1 MIGRVLS
8 RSSTF
13 AVFVAVVVTLE
24 VTTPQTA
31 FGIGTGWHE
40 IAAMPDPR
48 WFNAA
53 GVGSDG
59 KIYVYGGYVRNDQ
72 GSRKYGM
79 DKWSLVVFE
88 PKTNTWTRG
97 PAVGEYRVR
106 VRQLADRYTIRGHGK
121 NTRESYWW
129 EHESESRNPHE
140 LFSGEA
146 DPLGKIYWFNINGL
160 GAVFFDPARGV
171 WDQQPSA
178 MAIEDDPDFKFG
190 DPKRGISSR
199 RLAGSFPQYMHMVAT
214 AATSPD
220 GKIYVIAGLGDPVV
234 PWDKTVRY
242 KLLAA
247 VDVYDPLRNTWR
259 SIAPLHTPRQLHAAT
274 FGADGKL
281 YVFGG
286 YAGEGGYES
295 HANDPDDRV
304 KAEAATKAAM
314 TSLASVEMYDPTND
328 TWTEEAPLSV
338 GKSEPSVGSVG
349 TTIVAADGYTTSQ
362 WTGDN
367 EGYNATTNAWTSF
380 APDPTARN
388 GACAGGIGPQLYV
401 AGGYDSFGSALGLN
415 EALKVSKNKWTTL
428 ASMPQASEFAGAA
441 VYKGRVYCI
450 AGWAAFNSTVLNNV
464 QIYQP

>member
-328 TWTEEAPLSV
+328 TWTERAPMPRPRQEMGAALGADGRIYVV
-338 GKSEPSVGSVG
+338 GGTYSYMDPLPVDDVDIYDPRTDSWSRGRSLQHPRRALAVVG
-349 TTIVAADGYTTSQ
+349 TSDGRIYAIGGHTIRSG
-362 WTGDN
+362 
-367 EGYNATTNAWTSF
+367 
-380 APDPTARN
+380 
-388 GACAGGIGPQLYV
+388 
-401 AGGYDSFGSALGLN
+401 
-415 EALKVSKNKWTTL
+415 L
-428 ASMPQASEFAGAA
+428 ASWLPGSPVEEQ
-441 VYKGRVYCI
+441 GRDLR
-450 AGWAAFNSTVLNNV
+450 ATVEVLETK
-464 QIYQP
+464 PSP